1 MVAINNIMTE
11 YEKQLKQLSS
21 LIHQLQHNVEMLTK
35 RCTKLERANRNLE
48 QDVDRLRNAIN
59 NIGRH

>member
-11 YEKQLKQLSS
+11 SEKQLKQLSS
-21 LIHQLQHNVEMLTK
+21 LIHQLQHNVDKLTN